1 MVRRSVQVVVMEPA
15 DTATVTDIEP
25 TVTPDMDAVP
35 ASARPD
41 VEPVDTR
48 PAKRTSKLVI

>member
-1 MVRRSVQVVVMEPA
+1 MEPA